1 SSSVFWQPTLLC
13 HSIHHMCCEVC
24 IRRPRILLVI
34 VLDISQVVGN
44 DVEPNINC
52 TRQET
57 NLTKVSIVS
66 ELDSDFVCLVDLLG
80 KGGEVVSSRVI
91 QIAYLLDHESQILE
105 ACR

>member
-1 SSSVFWQPTLLC
+1 
-13 HSIHHMCCEVC
+13 MCCEVC

-57 NLTKVSIVS
+57 NLTKVSIHGKRCIR
-66 ELDSDFVCLVDLLG
+66 LFKNLLSG
-80 KGGEVVSSRVI
+80 KPM
-91 QIAYLLDHESQILE
+91 LLII
-105 ACR
+105 